1 MPILDSN
8 NSANDK
14 VVPPAD
20 NTSLAAEGWNF
31 VKNHPTETAVGA
43 GLAVGAIVVSRG
55 RAIAAAEREIA
66 PLARAASERS
76 TLNLS
81 SGAIETMP
89 NAAESLS
96 ASAQLGYRHVP
107 WTPMAASVRAQK
119 GAVVEVVDGPS
130 RIVFGKDSS
139 VQHIL
144 ANRATTIDERVNL
157 TTTAAYAEL
166 IKSDVLAAEA
176 ASAMPQRSFAGILQ
190 SLGRK
195 ATPEQMQQNAVVGA
209 KAYVEGSA
217 TGANRFTS
225 YLTER
230 YGPVTSDSLDLGRK
244 LSSNAHPSDLFANG
258 MMTPATRV
266 LTESG
271 IPITGL
277 NRALAANLSV
287 LRAEPWM
294 RRSAIEGGAEYMQ
307 ALAQRSLPEGANRLV
322 QDAWFGNRA
331 QALPPEVVQ
340 TIAAL
345 VQGVGKEACRD
356 VSRVESVA
364 QMVGANAKSA
374 DYVAAYRALEQGEAV
389 IKKVL
394 LDGKDFASPSRA
406 AGLAGVVGKPSGYS
420 GRIDFTSLR
429 VNLPE

>member
-8 NSANDK
+8 HSANDK

-31 VKNHPTETAVGA
+31 VKNHPAETAIGT
-43 GLAVGAIVVSRG
+43 GLAAGAIVLSRG

-89 NAAESLS
+89 NAAESLAGS
-96 ASAQLGYRHVP
+96 VQFGYRHVP
-107 WTPMAASVRAQK
+107 LTSMAARIRAQE
-119 GAVVEVVDGPS
+119 GAVVRVVDGPS

-144 ANRATTIDERVNL
+144 ANRATTMDERANL
-157 TTTAAYAEL
+157 TMSAGYAEL
-166 IKSDVLAAEA
+166 IKTDVLAAEA

-209 KAYVEGSA
+209 KAYIEGSA

-230 YGPVTSDSLDLGRK
+230 YGPLTSDSLDLGRK
-244 LSSNAHPSDLFANG
+244 LSSNAYPGDLFANG
-258 MMTPATRV
+258 IIGPATTV

-277 NRALAANLSV
+277 NRALAANVSV
-287 LRAEPWM
+287 LRSEPWM

-340 TIAAL
+340 TLAAL

-374 DYVAAYRALEQGEAV
+374 DYVAAYRSLEQGEAV
-389 IKKVL
+389 IKKML
-394 LDGKDFASPSRA
+394 LDGKDFASPSGA
-406 AGLAGVVGKPSGYS
+406 AGLARVVGKPSGYT
-420 GRIDFTSLR
+420 GPIDVSSLR
-429 VNLPE
+429 VFRPQ

>member
-8 NSANDK
+8 SSASDK
-14 VVPPAD
+14 VIPPAD
-20 NTSLAAEGWNF
+20 NASLAAEGWNF

-96 ASAQLGYRHVP
+96 GSVQLGYRHVP
-107 WTPMAASVRAQK
+107 LTSMAARIRAQE
-119 GAVVEVVDGPS
+119 GAVVRVVDGPS

-144 ANRATTIDERVNL
+144 ANRATTMDERANL
-157 TTTAAYAEL
+157 TMSAGYAEL
-166 IKSDVLAAEA
+166 IKTDVLAAEA

-258 MMTPATRV
+258 MMGPATTV

-271 IPITGL
+271 IPITAL

-287 LRAEPWM
+287 LRTEPWM

-331 QALPPEVVQ
+331 QALPPEVLQ
-340 TIAAL
+340 T
-345 VQGVGKEACRD
+345 
-356 VSRVESVA
+356 
-364 QMVGANAKSA
+364 
-374 DYVAAYRALEQGEAV
+374 
-389 IKKVL
+389 
-394 LDGKDFASPSRA
+394 
-406 AGLAGVVGKPSGYS
+406 LA
-420 GRIDFTSLR
+420 
-429 VNLPE
+429 

>member
-96 ASAQLGYRHVP
+96 GSVQLGYRHVP
-107 WTPMAASVRAQK
+107 LTSMAARIRAQE
-119 GAVVEVVDGPS
+119 GAVVRVVDGPS

-144 ANRATTIDERVNL
+144 ANRATTMDERANL
-157 TTTAAYAEL
+157 TMSAGYAEL
-166 IKSDVLAAEA
+166 IKTDVLAAEA

-209 KAYVEGSA
+209 
-217 TGANRFTS
+217 
-225 YLTER
+225 
-230 YGPVTSDSLDLGRK
+230 
-244 LSSNAHPSDLFANG
+244 
-258 MMTPATRV
+258 
-266 LTESG
+266 
-271 IPITGL
+271 
-277 NRALAANLSV
+277 
-287 LRAEPWM
+287 
-294 RRSAIEGGAEYMQ
+294 
-307 ALAQRSLPEGANRLV
+307 
-322 QDAWFGNRA
+322 
-331 QALPPEVVQ
+331 
-340 TIAAL
+340 
-345 VQGVGKEACRD
+345 
-356 VSRVESVA
+356 
-364 QMVGANAKSA
+364 
-374 DYVAAYRALEQGEAV
+374 
-389 IKKVL
+389 
-394 LDGKDFASPSRA
+394 
-406 AGLAGVVGKPSGYS
+406 
-420 GRIDFTSLR
+420 
-429 VNLPE
+429 